1 MNLKADKAMVRIK
14 KISFRELSMLVLMV
28 ANCSLWLFESV
39 LNMHILVVLMDML
52 ALFLLLLSRKILLQ
66 KNSTIL
72 LLYVLGI
79 LISVAVNGTTTR
91 VLYRIVLIV
100 LTVLYSVF
108 FDYHPKAI
116 EIGKKCLVFFGL
128 LMAVTVLLQFVLK
141 DAFSNPF
148 YGILTEEDRREVL
161 FYYKRG
167 YYPGLNVKPH
177 ETAGLLA
184 IAMGA
189 MMIDRWDTGK
199 RYLPMV
205 LLVPMLLSGKRAITV
220 LSVVAIVMLYFLELF
235 ANRKGVRILKMVL
248 AVAVIGTLGL
258 VIIMTNLDN
267 PLFARFASL
276 FNQKSGS
283 FLDSARVNL
292 WEDAVT
298 VWKENPILGI
308 GWWNFNDLTVTRFKY
323 ARSHSVN
330 LDYLQWLAETGIV
343 GFCLMFTPILVMMLR
358 SVKMCFIAAKGK
370 LAPMYRKHVY
380 FAVYLQM
387 FILAYALIEVPFYNN
402 FFFTVYVF
410 SVIVIN
416 TYYARYKRN
425 PQEMKTGYQPDS
437 GRNRIRVNPD
447 EGN

>member
-1 MNLKADKAMVRIK
+1 MLHIK
-14 KISFRELSMLVLMV
+14 KYSFRELSLIVLLA
-28 ANCSLWLFESV
+28 ANSSLWVFES
-39 LNMHILVVLMDML
+39 LLGMHILVVLLDML
-52 ALFLLLLSRKILLQ
+52 ALALLLLGADIRIQ
-66 KNSTIL
+66 KKSCVL

-91 VLYRIVLIV
+91 VLYRIVLIGI
-100 LTVLYSVF
+100 TVLYGILF
-108 FDYHPKAI
+108 TYHPESI
-116 EIGKKCLVFFGL
+116 EAGKRCLIFFGL
-128 LMAVTVLLQFVLK
+128 LMAVTVMLQFLLK
-141 DAFSNPF
+141 DSFSNPF
-148 YGILTEEDRREVL
+148 YSLLVEEDRKEVL

-184 IAMGA
+184 VAMGA

-205 LLVPMLLSGKRAITV
+205 LLIPMLLSGKRAITV
-220 LSVVAIVMLYFLELF
+220 LSVIAIVMLYFLELF
-235 ANRKGVRILKMVL
+235 ANRKGVRMLKMVL

-258 VIIMTNLDN
+258 VVIMTNLDN

-276 FNQKSGS
+276 FNQKSGTII
-283 FLDSARVNL
+283 DSARLNL
-292 WEDAVT
+292 WEDAVI
-298 VWKENPILGI
+298 VWKENPVLGI

-416 TYYARYKRN
+416 TYYARYKRK
-425 PQEMKTGYQPDS
+425 PQEMKNGYQPDS
-437 GRNRIRVNPD
+437 DRSRIRVNPD